1 MLSWNSLEPK
11 RCLSVEIFCSTSSP
25 ESSAWMRVASFGAE
39 PSGTERACA
48 CVPATMDA
56 IPMPNP
62 SAIGWNRDVCLVCEQ
77 RFFMTKISFSGYSF
91 SVDYVCPQYTKG
103 YLRDTCGQAPRC
115 PQQFLFL
122 TLKFRSAAAGL
133 CVGAAGLLRVGTAAV
148 GSAGGRA
155 GGHQQTV
162 VVKSQAIVKVKPS
175 EIFQFLRDLNGR
187 EVHSGCCRNCGAAFC
202 RNGCVRTHADCH

>member
-1 MLSWNSLEPK
+1 MCVRNIQRATFETLAAKLHGALSS
-11 RCLSVEIFCSTSSP
+11 
-25 ESSAWMRVASFGAE
+25 
-39 PSGTERACA
+39 
-48 CVPATMDA
+48 
-56 IPMPNP
+56 
-62 SAIGWNRDVCLVCEQ
+62 
-77 RFFMTKISFSGYSF
+77 
-91 SVDYVCPQYTKG
+91 
-103 YLRDTCGQAPRC
+103 
-115 PQQFLFL
+115 LFL

-187 EVHSGCCRNCGAAFC
+187 EVHSGCCRNYGAAFC